1 MAKEVMERR
10 ASDNKYLHKDFHN
23 LMNLGIEYIREKY
36 GEDSVREYLARFAKA
51 YYAPLKS
58 ALLKKGL
65 IAVKEHYEKIYETE
79 EALDF
84 VSMSLSEDEL
94 IINVEKCPAVTHEKI
109 RRNSPPLYYELIKRL
124 TRSSAVPLVLNCY
137 PMIRKQGHQEKDFSG
152 KINSFIEKERSKMI
166 SCTEFIP
173 AYSELFKYIEEIDGE
188 EGVLSIG
195 SIFPMRD

>member
-94 IINVEKCPAVTHEKI
+94 IINVEKCPAVTHMRK
-109 RRNSPPLYYELIKRL
+109 SGVTPSPLYYELIKTVNEVICEETPFGFELLSYDQETGASRE
-124 TRSSAVPLVLNCY
+124 RFF
-137 PMIRKQGHQEKDFSG
+137 RKDK
-152 KINSFIEKERSKMI
+152 
-166 SCTEFIP
+166 
-173 AYSELFKYIEEIDGE
+173 
-188 EGVLSIG
+188 
-195 SIFPMRD
+195 